1 MAYQALYRVWRSQR
15 FEDVVGQKAITQTL
29 KNAIEQN
36 QISHAYLFTG
46 PRGTGK
52 TSAAKIFAKAIN
64 CPNQVNGEPCN
75 ECEMCRSITAGT
87 QEDVIEIDAASN
99 NGVEEIRFIRD
110 RANYAP
116 TQAEYKVYIVD
127 EVHMLST
134 GAFNALLKTLEEPR
148 KNVVFILATT
158 EPHKIPATI
167 ISRTQRF
174 DFKRINTQDIVD
186 HLKTVLDGSQI
197 AYEEEAL
204 QVIARAAEGGMR
216 DALSIADQAI
226 AFSDGKVTTQDALEV
241 TGSLSYEMMDR
252 LMQFC
257 EDQAV
262 PDALETLRQLLSS
275 GKEARRLL
283 ENLLVYCRDLL
294 LYQQAPQLLEE
305 KSLQIT
311 PGFKTLAQAAT
322 ADQIYHWITVL
333 NETQNEVRFT
343 NNPTI
348 YLEVAVVKLANQR
361 RLPASGEVSVSN
373 QEVQQLRQE
382 IQKLQSEVRKLQ
394 ENPSAASSEPVNPPA
409 KKTKNSSTFRVPK
422 ERVFQVLKEA
432 TKKDLANVRNIW
444 DDLLM
449 SLSVTQRAML
459 HASEAKAASA
469 SGVVIAF
476 DYEIVCQRAANDQ
489 DLQLT
494 LHNQISRMISDY
506 APQAVFITKES
517 WPILRQEFIDGGQT
531 FNTGELD
538 EGEAE
543 PEPTTEEPEN
553 EVVVTKAQ
561 ELFGELASIEEN

>member
-1 MAYQALYRVWRSQR
+1 M
-15 FEDVVGQKAITQTL
+15 I
-29 KNAIEQN
+29 
-36 QISHAYLFTG
+36 
-46 PRGTGK
+46 
-52 TSAAKIFAKAIN
+52 
-64 CPNQVNGEPCN
+64 
-75 ECEMCRSITAGT
+75 
-87 QEDVIEIDAASN
+87 
-99 NGVEEIRFIRD
+99 
-110 RANYAP
+110 
-116 TQAEYKVYIVD
+116 
-127 EVHMLST
+127 
-134 GAFNALLKTLEEPR
+134 
-148 KNVVFILATT
+148 
-158 EPHKIPATI
+158 
-167 ISRTQRF
+167 
-174 DFKRINTQDIVD
+174 
-186 HLKTVLDGSQI
+186 LKTVLDGSQI

-517 WPILRQEFIDGGQT
+517 WPILRQEFITGGQT